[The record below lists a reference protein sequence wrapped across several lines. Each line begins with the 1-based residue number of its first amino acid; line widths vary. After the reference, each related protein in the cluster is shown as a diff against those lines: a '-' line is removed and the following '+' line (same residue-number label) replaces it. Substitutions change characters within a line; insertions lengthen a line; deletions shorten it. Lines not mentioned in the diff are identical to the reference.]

1 MSSSNSTSTPTS
13 ATTKYNSKDI
23 GKKQARGSDGSHLGE
38 VKEISH
44 DYVITEKGII
54 DIDRFHIP
62 KNSIIHIDG
71 VYVWFGITKEE
82 AKQYKID

>member
-54 DIDRFHIP
+54 D
-62 KNSIIHIDG
+62 
-71 VYVWFGITKEE
+71 
-82 AKQYKID
+82 